1 MRNSLYALALALLLA
16 LPTPLR
22 AAEAVPDDAG
32 RGAEGPQDPAF
43 GPKRKASGKD
53 SVPFPGPTAEQLS
66 KSGGRKAEQPAPGQ
80 AGTQPGGAQG
90 PKSTKPMYGDIVIH
104 K

>member
-1 MRNSLYALALALLLA
+1 MRRVLPALLLMSLLA
-16 LPTPLR
+16 LPTSLP
-22 AAEAVPDDAG
+22 AAEGGQPGQASEADEPL
-32 RGAEGPQDPAF
+32 DPAF
-43 GPKRKASGKD
+43 GPKRKANPKD

-66 KSGGRKAEQPAPGQ
+66 QSGGRKAEQPAPGQ
-80 AGTQPGGAQG
+80 TGTQPGGAQG